1 MKMRIHQ
8 AITSSLF
15 ALSLVCSPAVFA
27 ANEGATLE
35 IVHAQG
41 TTAVPKNP
49 QRVVV
54 LSPAA
59 LDITDALGV
68 KVIGVPKTS
77 AHYPAHLAK
86 YNGQEYFDAGTLF
99 EPNFE
104 ALSNAK
110 PDLIIAGARAR
121 DAYGKLSEIASTI
134 STDLD
139 PHKILASM
147 TEHTEQLG
155 EIFGK
160 QEKAKEV
167 LASFDAQIAD
177 IRKESANAGSAM
189 MLMVNGGK
197 LSAYSPGSRFGF
209 IFDVLGFKPATT
221 FAETGNHGNSVSP
234 EFVMEANPDWLFVLD
249 RDTAISRKEFGSAQ
263 QVLDNPL
270 VRKTNAWKKQHVVY
284 LDSGSLYIAGGLQSY
299 SLLMTQVKQV
309 LDKSKNQ
316 P

>member
-1 MKMRIHQ
+1 MRFPQ
-8 AITSSLF
+8 AVTSSLF
-15 ALSLVCSPAVFA
+15 SALLICSPAAFA
-27 ANEGATLE
+27 TESATLQ
-35 IVHAQG
+35 ITHAQG
-41 TTAVPKNP
+41 TTTVPKDP

-86 YNGQEYFDAGTLF
+86 YNGDAYFDAGTLF
-99 EPNFE
+99 EPNYE
-104 ALSNAK
+104 TLSNEK

-121 DAYGKLSEIASTI
+121 DAYGKLSEIAPTI
-134 STDLD
+134 SPDID
-139 PHKILASM
+139 PQKFIESM
-147 TEHTEQLG
+147 TERTEQLG

-167 LASFDAQIAD
+167 LAAFNAQIAD
-177 IRKESANAGSAM
+177 VRAESAKTGTAM

-209 IFDVLGFKPATT
+209 IYDVLGFKPATT
-221 FAETGNHGNSVSP
+221 FAKTGNHGNSVSP

-249 RDTAISRKEFGSAQ
+249 RDSAIGRKEGASAK

-270 VRKTNAWKKQHVVY
+270 IRKTNAWKKQQVVY

-299 SLLMTQVKQV
+299 SLLMDQVKQA
-309 LDKSKNQ
+309 LDKAKAQ

>member
-1 MKMRIHQ
+1 MRIPQ
-8 AITSSLF
+8 VITS
-15 ALSLVCSPAVFA
+15 ALCALLLICSPAVFA
-27 ANEGATLE
+27 ASEGDTLE

-41 TTAVPKNP
+41 TTTVPKNP

-59 LDITDALGV
+59 LDITDALGIQ
-68 KVIGVPKTS
+68 VIGVPQTS

-86 YNGQEYFDAGTLF
+86 YNGKEYFDAGTLF

-121 DAYGKLSEIASTI
+121 EAYGKLSEIAPTI
-134 STDLD
+134 SPDLD
-139 PHKILASM
+139 PHKFLESM
-147 TEHTEQLG
+147 TERTEQLG

-167 LASFDAQIAD
+167 IAAFNAKIAD
-177 IRKESANAGSAM
+177 VRGESANAGSAM

-197 LSAYSPGSRFGF
+197 MSAYSPGSRFGF
-209 IFDVLGFKPATT
+209 IYDVLGFKPATN
-221 FAETGNHGNSVSP
+221 FAETGNHGNAVSP

-249 RDTAISRKEFGSAQ
+249 RDSAIGRQQGASAQ
-263 QVLDNPL
+263 KVLDNPL
-270 VRKTNAWKKQHVVY
+270 VRKTNAWKKQQVVY
-284 LDSGSLYIAGGLQSY
+284 LDSTSLYIAGGLQSY
-299 SLLMTQVKQV
+299 GQLMDQVKLA
-309 LDKSKNQ
+309 LDKSKTQ

>member
-1 MKMRIHQ
+1 MRIHQ

-27 ANEGATLE
+27 ATEGATLE

-121 DAYGKLSEIASTI
+121 DAYGKLSEIAPTI
-134 STDLD
+134 SPDLD
-139 PHKILASM
+139 PHKFLASM
-147 TEHTEQLG
+147 TERTEQLG

-167 LASFDAQIAD
+167 LAAFDAQIAD

-249 RDTAISRKEFGSAQ
+249 RDTAIGRKEFGSAQ

-270 VRKTNAWKKQHVVY
+270 VRKTNAWKKQQVVY